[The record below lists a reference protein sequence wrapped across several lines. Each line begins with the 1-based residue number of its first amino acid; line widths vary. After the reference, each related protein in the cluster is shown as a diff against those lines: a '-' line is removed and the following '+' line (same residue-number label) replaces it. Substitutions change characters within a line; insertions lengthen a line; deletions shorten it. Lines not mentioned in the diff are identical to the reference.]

1 MLKFIENNFFL
12 IVQRIGFLFALM
24 SLALIVFLGMF
35 GYEKISSR
43 ATDVISA
50 PIIKLADYQNP
61 ISLQNNVE
69 LPNAEFDNVQFET
82 QLAFSKE
89 FDEQVDLIISIFQ
102 KLPEGMVSQNDL
114 QFKIKV
120 MIKIKTDVYSPELK
134 LYYAQ
139 SLAKLAQ
146 QLVNVGGDQINI
158 DEFLQWHDQQF
169 AYQVNLQ
176 TQQNLMKISS
186 ARADQLTGFI
196 SLGMTMAALGF
207 FIMFVMMLA
216 MLRIERNTRR

>member
-35 GYEKISSR
+35 AYEKISSR

-69 LPNAEFDNVQFET
+69 LSNVEFDNVQFET

-102 KLPEGMVSQNDL
+102 KLPEGVVSQNDL

-176 TQQNLMKISS
+176 TQQNLMKIGS

-196 SLGMTMAALGF
+196 SLGMAMAALGF

>member
-24 SLALIVFLGMF
+24 SLVLIVFLGMF
-35 GYEKISSR
+35 AYEKISSR

-69 LPNAEFDNVQFET
+69 LSNVEFDNVQFET

-102 KLPEGMVSQNDL
+102 KLPEGVVSQNDL

>member
-24 SLALIVFLGMF
+24 SLVLIVFLGMF
-35 GYEKISSR
+35 AYEKISSR

-69 LPNAEFDNVQFET
+69 LSNVEFDNVQFET

-102 KLPEGMVSQNDL
+102 KLPEGVVSQNDL

-176 TQQNLMKISS
+176 TQQNLMKIGS

-196 SLGMTMAALGF
+196 SLGMAMAALGF